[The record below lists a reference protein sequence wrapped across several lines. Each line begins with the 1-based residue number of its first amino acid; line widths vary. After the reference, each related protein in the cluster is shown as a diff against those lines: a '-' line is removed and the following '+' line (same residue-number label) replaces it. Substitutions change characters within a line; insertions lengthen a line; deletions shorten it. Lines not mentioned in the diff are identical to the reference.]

1 MPVAED
7 VDVGHAVAVR
17 EYVEAGAG
25 DPELVV
31 HHDQLPH
38 LPHNHRLGLKNEL
51 LSFSLLLILLSFKVE
66 KFEADRNFPS
76 SNKLMRIIVRREP
89 RARVANI

>member
-7 VDVGHAVAVR
+7 VDVGHAVAVG
-17 EYVEAGAG
+17 EDVEAGAG

-51 LSFSLLLILLSFKVE
+51 LSFSLLLILLGLGK
-66 KFEADRNFPS
+66 
-76 SNKLMRIIVRREP
+76 MRPI
-89 RARVANI
+89 